1 MSVETDLNVIT
12 ECFPTELVK
21 IIVSKIDY
29 SILKEINIT
38 TRNDVI
44 RQISDEIFQKI
55 DTYKEIII
63 NDPSKSNLNKLI
75 RDLEGMIKEV
85 LDGVNI
91 DTLKYINYISKNDT
105 LTRDTN
111 YLIEKMIS
119 EEQLYR
125 QISYSRPN
133 ELNLDELLLNLPV
146 KLIEMYLID
155 MADMDEST
163 RLDADDDDL
172 PPTHYVEDVVNRVR
186 DPYLISIIRPLIAE
200 HEIIYSPID
209 GYDIFS
215 VRNLED
221 SYSQPTFEFLQSQYQ
236 LLIRLGASHQK
247 ALLKIVSSIC
257 LYNGFINGSDINR
270 ACFEFL
276 DKKNFNY
283 NSKGQFSD
291 RRQNLYM
298 IQYAC
303 TTGNFQLL
311 LNLYN
316 RGASLYNDPYVLCG
330 NLIEL
335 AISRSNGRDV
345 SEIITFLTQHGIFIT
360 PTLYQTYVSVHN
372 NWEIHENTENLL
384 KKMKLIE

>member
-1 MSVETDLNVIT
+1 MSVETDLNVVT
-12 ECFPTELVK
+12 EYFPTELVK

-55 DTYKEIII
+55 DIYKEIII

-85 LDGVNI
+85 LDGVNL

-119 EEQLYR
+119 DRQLYR

-133 ELNLDELLLNLPV
+133 VLNLDELLLNLPF
-146 KLIEMYLID
+146 KLIEMYLIN

-163 RLDADDDDL
+163 RIDADDDDF
-172 PPTHYVEDVVNRVR
+172 PPTHYVEDVINRVR
-186 DPYLISIIRPLIAE
+186 DPYLISIISPLIAE

-209 GYDIFS
+209 GYDFIS
-215 VRNLED
+215 VINLSD
-221 SYSQPTFEFLQSQYQ
+221 SYSQPTVEFLESQYQ
-236 LLIRLGASHQK
+236 FLIRMRASHQK
-247 ALLKIVSSIC
+247 ALLQIVSNIC
-257 LYNGFINGSDINR
+257 KYNGFIKGSDINQ

-283 NSKGQFSD
+283 NSKGQFDNSV
-291 RRQNLYM
+291 QNLYM

-316 RGASLYNDPYVLCG
+316 RGASLYNDPYLIF
-330 NLIEL
+330 NSLIEST
-335 AISRSNGRDV
+335 IVCSNGRDV
-345 SEIITFLTQHGIFIT
+345 SEIITFLTQHGILIT
-360 PTLYQTYVSVHN
+360 PASYQICMSDYDN
-372 NWEIHENTENLL
+372 LEIHQNTKNLL
-384 KKMKLIE
+384 KKMKLIK